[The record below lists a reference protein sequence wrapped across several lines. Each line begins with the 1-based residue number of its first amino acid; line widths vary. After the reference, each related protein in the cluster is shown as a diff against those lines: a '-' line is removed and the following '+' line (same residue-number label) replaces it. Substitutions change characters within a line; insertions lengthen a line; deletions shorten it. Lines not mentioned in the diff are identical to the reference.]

1 MKIIK
6 YIIHWNSQK
15 REIEKKPFIDDYAFD
30 LGYFQSYSI
39 VIFCMIIIFGGVN
52 PLITIFG
59 FTFFT
64 FKYYIDKYNLTFV
77 Y

>member
-1 MKIIK
+1 MFKQ
-6 YIIHWNSQK
+6 SQK
-15 REIEKKPFIDDYAFD
+15 KEVEKKPFIDDYAFD
-30 LGYFQSYSI
+30 LGYYQSQSI
-39 VIFCMIIIFGGVN
+39 VIFCMIMIFSGVN

-59 FTFFT
+59 FTFFF